1 MNTSAAASPA
11 FGAAGLVALF
21 ALLLLHRPLGALIR
35 LLARS
40 AVGLG
45 FLALFSQVSHL
56 AGITLE
62 VNWINALVLGLLGP
76 PGFGLLLMLQWALR

>member
-56 AGITLE
+56 AGITLG
-62 VNWINALVLGLLGP
+62 VNWINALVLGL
-76 PGFGLLLMLQWALR
+76 